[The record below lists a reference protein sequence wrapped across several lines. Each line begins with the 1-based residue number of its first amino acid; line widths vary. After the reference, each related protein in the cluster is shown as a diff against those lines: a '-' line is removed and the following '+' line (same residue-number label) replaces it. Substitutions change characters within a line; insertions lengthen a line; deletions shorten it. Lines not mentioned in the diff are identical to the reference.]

1 MPPARRRGGR
11 GTGATRP
18 APGKICA
25 VRAAVY
31 HGRGDI
37 RVEDVPEPPDPGPGE
52 LILRVARASICGTD
66 AAEFSHGPH
75 LARLGVTLGH
85 EFTGTVLA
93 AGADAGGLREGDR
106 VVSGAGVSCGAC
118 PWCRAGRTNLCA
130 SYYTLGLQAD
140 GGLAELVR
148 TPASICRRVPDTCRD
163 EAAAMAQ
170 PLAVA
175 LHAVSRSGVGA
186 GDVCAVIGA
195 GGIGALVI
203 FAAVSRGARVIAIDI
218 DEHRLAAAR
227 TLGAH
232 LALDARGGDLAEIV
246 LEATAGEGADVV
258 IEASG
263 AAHAPAGAV
272 RAVRRGGRVLLVGL
286 QAAPRE
292 LDLLA
297 LTLREVSLETTVA
310 HVCAVDLPAA
320 LELLATQP
328 LAGHVLGPVIALEEL
343 VEAGIRPLADGA
355 ARGKIVVALSSAP

>member
-1 MPPARRRGGR
+1 M
-11 GTGATRP
+11 
-18 APGKICA
+18 
-25 VRAAVY
+25 RAAVY
-31 HGRGDI
+31 RGRGEI
-37 RVEDVPEPPDPGPGE
+37 RVEDVPEPGDPGPGE

-66 AAEFSHGPH
+66 AAEWSHGPH
-75 LARLGVTLGH
+75 LARRGVTLGH

-93 AGADAGGLREGDR
+93 AGTDAGGLRAGDR
-106 VVSGAGVSCGAC
+106 VVSGAGVSCGEC
-118 PWCRAGRTNLCA
+118 GWCRTGRTNLCA

-140 GGLAELVR
+140 GGLADLVR
-148 TPASICRRVPDTCRD
+148 TPASICHRVPDACGD
-163 EAAAMAQ
+163 DAAAMAQ

-175 LHAVSRSGVGA
+175 LHAVARSGVSA
-186 GDVCAVIGA
+186 GDTCAVIGA

-203 FAAVSRGARVIAIDI
+203 FAAASRGARVIAIDV
-218 DEHRLAAAR
+218 DDRRLAAAR
-227 TLGAH
+227 TLGAQ
-232 LALDARGGDLAEIV
+232 LALDARGGDLADVI
-246 LEATAGEGADVV
+246 LEATGREGADVV

-263 AAHAPAGAV
+263 AAHAPAAAA

-320 LELLATQP
+320 LELLATRT
-328 LAGHVLGPVIALEEL
+328 LAEHVLGGVIELEEL
-343 VEAGIRPLADGA
+343 VEAGIRPLAEGV